1 MKYQLSFLPND
12 AKNNWELKEVYRDT
26 ASEIYDFIVENKL
39 VSYEISIKS
48 IHGYSVMVKSE
59 KQEIGCK
66 ITFDT
71 FWKIPK
77 IFLKLI

>member
-12 AKNNWELKEVYRDT
+12 AKNSWELKEIYRQN
-26 ASEIYDFIVENKL
+26 ASEIYDLIVKNKL
-39 VSYEISIKS
+39 ESYEISIKS
-48 IHGYSVMVKSE
+48 LNGYSVMIKSE
-59 KQEIGCK
+59 KQSIGCK